1 MLARSYLFIP
11 GDSEKKLAKSQS
23 TRADA
28 LILCLEDSVTEENK
42 PKARS
47 IVTDYLKTHC
57 EASTAT
63 LWVRVNALS
72 TEHLVKDLVAVMAG
86 KPYGI
91 FLPKPASPSDF
102 TTVSNYLTALEVQN
116 DIKPGST
123 RLMSVAESA
132 SGTLN
137 QHRFPEASPRLK
149 ALTWGAE
156 DMSADLG
163 AITNQDGQGNYFLVH
178 QMNRANCLVVAAAGR
193 MQAVDGICQDFKNPD
208 LLRQQCLHARKEGFS
223 GKIAIHPSQVA
234 IINECFTPTQEEI
247 CYARQVVQTFSESG
261 GAGTVSLA
269 GKMLDIPHLRQ
280 AQRILN
286 QETLMNHRDVEST
299 GKSLS

>member
-1 MLARSYLFIP
+1 MLARSYLFVP

-23 TRADA
+23 TGADS
-28 LILCLEDSVTEENK
+28 LILCLEDSVTEAHK
-42 PKARS
+42 PEARA
-47 IVTDYLKTHC
+47 IVTDYLKKYRETS
-57 EASTAT
+57 AAT

-72 TEHLVKDLVAVMAG
+72 TEHLIKDLVAVMAG
-86 KPYGI
+86 NPYGI

-102 TTVSNYLTALEVQN
+102 KTVDNYLTALEVQN
-116 DIKPGST
+116 DITPGST

-132 SGTLN
+132 SGTLK
-137 QHRFPEASPRLK
+137 QHQFPDASPRLT

-163 AITNQDGQGNYFLVH
+163 AITNQDEEGNYFLVH
-178 QMNRANCLVVAAAGR
+178 QINRANCLVVAAAGR

-208 LLRQQCLHARKEGFS
+208 LLRQQCLRSRKEGFS

-247 CYARQVVQTFSESG
+247 CYARQVVQIFSESG

-286 QETLMNHRDVEST
+286 QETLIQHREH
-299 GKSLS
+299 